1 MFREGGKG
9 FGIGLRDIAEEHKK
23 EVDAVKKIY
32 AGVLG
37 MSSACKSEVCYTEQL
52 SQ

>member
-9 FGIGLRDIAEEHKK
+9 FGKDFRDIAEEHKK

-32 AGVLG
+32 TDVLG
-37 MSSACKSEVCYTEQL
+37 TSL
-52 SQ
+52 SRQWRRRY